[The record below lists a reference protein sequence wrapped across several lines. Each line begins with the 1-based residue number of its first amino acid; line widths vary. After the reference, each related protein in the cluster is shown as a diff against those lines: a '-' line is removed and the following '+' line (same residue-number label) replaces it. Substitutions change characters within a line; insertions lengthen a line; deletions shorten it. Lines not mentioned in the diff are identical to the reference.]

1 MIRLLAV
8 VAALGCNAKDKDHAV
23 GVSKGDRPAVILH
36 LAPDAIEVEGKNGK
50 HTFQIESEPTPALVK
65 PVVDAIMEAGGKDG
79 IQIWG
84 RYAAPDVYKALQP
97 GLDSV
102 PTTVCLRDGNNC

>member
-1 MIRLLAV
+1 MIRVLAI

-23 GVSKGDRPAVILH
+23 GIDRAKPPVVLH
-36 LAPDAIEVEGKNGK
+36 LTPDAIEVEGKNGK
-50 HTFQIESEPTPALVK
+50 HTFQIESQPTPELLK
-65 PVVDAIMEAGGKDG
+65 PVVDAIMGAGGEGG

-84 RYAAPDVYKALQP
+84 RYDAPDVYKALQP
-97 GLDSV
+97 GLYNV